1 VRLSRLC
8 RKPPLPILNRGWGE
22 PGAAQRIVGGVSASP
37 RERTREPW
45 SHTGEVWTN
54 AGGRAVVVLPPFTRA
69 HRAGF
74 EYQLT
79 PLGAACSANVA
90 EEIVDGRFTIVSD
103 EPHVK
108 VAWRV
113 TALKEELP

>member
-1 VRLSRLC
+1 VS
-8 RKPPLPILNRGWGE
+8 E
-22 PGAAQRIVGGVSASP
+22 PQEERIQ
-37 RERTREPW
+37 EPW
-45 SHTGEVWTN
+45 SYSGEVWTN
-54 AGGRAVVVLPPFTRA
+54 GGGRAVVVLPPFARA